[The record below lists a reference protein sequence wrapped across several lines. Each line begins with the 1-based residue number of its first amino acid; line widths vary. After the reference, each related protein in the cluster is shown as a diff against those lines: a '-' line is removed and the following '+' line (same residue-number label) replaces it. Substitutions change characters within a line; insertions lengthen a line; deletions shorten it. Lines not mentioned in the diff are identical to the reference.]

1 MYTENLKNAYV
12 QNTYNMFALQ
22 PYYMVAIVVL
32 CVSHL
37 CYRSVGQYFY
47 LSFPVFPANNT
58 RLMTHHLGDC
68 HMLSAGTLLSDKQE
82 VADALL
88 CMYHT
93 HTQTK
98 HPSSYLTWDCYPG
111 KRAVWHEGIDT
122 YTPHSFRSGSTLGS

>member
-1 MYTENLKNAYV
+1 MYTENLKNAYM

-22 PYYMVAIVVL
+22 PYCMVAMR
-32 CVSHL
+32 C

-58 RLMTHHLGDC
+58 RLMTHHLDDC

-82 VADALL
+82 VAYALL

-111 KRAVWHEGIDT
+111 KRAVRHEGIDT
-122 YTPHSFRSGSTLGS
+122 YAPHSFRSGSTLGS